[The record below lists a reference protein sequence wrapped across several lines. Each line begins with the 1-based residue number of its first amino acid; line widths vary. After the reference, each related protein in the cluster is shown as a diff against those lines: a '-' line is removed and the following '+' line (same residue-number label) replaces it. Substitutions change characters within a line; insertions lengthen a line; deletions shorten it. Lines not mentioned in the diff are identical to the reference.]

1 MVDVTAT
8 VEVADHIQEGH
19 LVQEDHQ
26 VQVDLEDQEV
36 QMDQVDQVDQ
46 EVQEVQMDQEV
57 LEDQMDQEVPEVQV
71 DQEVDNT
78 AVVAATKEVDLRATA
93 DSGQTMAL
101 VSITI
106 KQDLTDQD
114 PQDTCTKLDLTAVL
128 EVSVVILW

>member
-1 MVDVTAT
+1 MAT
-8 VEVADHIQEGH
+8 VEVVDHIQEGH

-26 VQVDLEDQEV
+26 VQEV
-36 QMDQVDQVDQ
+36 QVDQ
-46 EVQEVQMDQEV
+46 EVQEVQMDQ
-57 LEDQMDQEVPEVQV
+57 EVQV